1 VVEKICLI
9 PVVMA
14 KLLLTV
20 MFMNVYKKIINA
32 EMLPFL
38 LIYSAYY
45 IIFFSCFIVV
55 YFIVFF

>member
-1 VVEKICLI
+1 
-9 PVVMA
+9 MA